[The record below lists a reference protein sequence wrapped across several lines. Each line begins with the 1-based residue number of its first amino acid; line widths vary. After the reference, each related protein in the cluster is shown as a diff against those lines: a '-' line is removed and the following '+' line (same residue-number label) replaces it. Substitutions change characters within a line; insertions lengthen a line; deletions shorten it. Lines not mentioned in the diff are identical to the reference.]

1 VALPFINQTPGK
13 IYLVFDGA
21 AISRR
26 LPCSLVP
33 CPLSARSDR
42 APRDGFHEYVDT
54 DTQKS
59 IMTVGDVSIFSMLRT
74 RMQWHQERQ
83 RVLAN
88 NVANAETPNF
98 VPHDL
103 AEPQFDGRSLASVPL
118 LRTDPGH
125 QADPETVSAFG
136 QTDSGFQIRPAG
148 NGVTHENEMIKA
160 ADNQMNF
167 QAATALYSKSLGL
180 IKIAIGKK

>member
-1 VALPFINQTPGK
+1 
-13 IYLVFDGA
+13 
-21 AISRR
+21 
-26 LPCSLVP
+26 
-33 CPLSARSDR
+33 
-42 APRDGFHEYVDT
+42 
-54 DTQKS
+54 
-59 IMTVGDVSIFSMLRT
+59 MLRT

-83 RVLAN
+83 RVLAD

-98 VPHDL
+98 IPHDL

-118 LRTDPGH
+118 LQTDPGH
-125 QADPETVSAFG
+125 QADPETASAFG

-167 QAATALYSKSLGL
+167 QAATALYSTSLGL